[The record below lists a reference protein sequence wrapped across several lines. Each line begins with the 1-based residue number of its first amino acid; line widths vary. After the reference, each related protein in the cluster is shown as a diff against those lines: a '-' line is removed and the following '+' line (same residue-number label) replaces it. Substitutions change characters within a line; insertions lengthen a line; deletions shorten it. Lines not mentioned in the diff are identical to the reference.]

1 MLLPRPKPKWK
12 RLLETPEVYKS
23 ADTIITALV
32 GSSIGVGL
40 RNAGLEPLA
49 LLTWLGT
56 AVATGLKIIGGVV
69 SITKAAQR
77 ENVDE
82 LEGCLETLVSMVN
95 PPDSEEYDPGF
106 RATLHVSVN
115 HGAEFVQ
122 VVDYVGDDRAGKT
135 AGRKFR
141 ATAGLAGWVL
151 SDGEAYAA
159 SRDFPNHERYV
170 QELVSY
176 WGYSESEARARDMSA
191 MSWMA
196 VPLADSAGVIGG
208 VLFVDSTRLHFFNDP
223 GRQRLLVTSAVGIA
237 KFAVRRYTH

>member
-32 GSSIGVGL
+32 GGGIGVGL
-40 RNAGLEPLA
+40 KNAGLEPLA
-49 LLTWLGT
+49 VLAWLGT
-56 AVATGLKIIGGVV
+56 AAATGLKIIGGVV

-77 ENVDE
+77 ENVEE
-82 LEGCLETLVSMVN
+82 LEGCLETLVSIVN
-95 PPDSEEYDPGF
+95 PPDSDDYDPGF

-115 HGAEFVQ
+115 RGKEFVQ

-141 ATAGLAGWVL
+141 GDAGLAAKVL

-176 WGYSESEARARDMSA
+176 WGYDENEARSKDMSA

-196 VPLADSAGVIGG
+196 VPLADSAGVVGG
-208 VLFVDSTRLHFFNDP
+208 VLFTDSTKLDFFDDP
-223 GRQRLLVTSAVGIA
+223 YRQRVLLTSAIGIA